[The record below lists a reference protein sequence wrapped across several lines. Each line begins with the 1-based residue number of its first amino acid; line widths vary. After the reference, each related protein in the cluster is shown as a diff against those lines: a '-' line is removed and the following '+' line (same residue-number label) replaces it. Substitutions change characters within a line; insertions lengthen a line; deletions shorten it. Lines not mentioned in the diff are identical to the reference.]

1 MINAIIIDDEL
12 QGRKLLQALIKSH
25 CPEINVVEECADLP
39 NGVKAIRKHKPNLIF
54 LDIEMPEHSGL
65 ELLDFF
71 DEKDIDFGI
80 IFTTAYNE
88 YAVKAFKMS
97 AVDYLLKPISGG
109 DLEQAIE
116 RFQKRFAKSDLSKT
130 KPENQFIPI
139 EKAENKIAIPVGQS
153 IKFIDLDEIV
163 YLKAENTYTEIHLQ
177 DQSKLLVSRTLKN
190 FEEVLVDK
198 HIFFR
203 CHKSY
208 IINRQ
213 FVLDYVKSDGG
224 YLVLKPSIEIPISS
238 EKVQVFLDKSVV
250 VKR

>member
-1 MINAIIIDDEL
+1 MIQAIIIDDEL

-25 CPEINVVEECADLP
+25 CTDIHVVEECCDLP
-39 NGVKAIRKHKPNLIF
+39 NGVKAIRKHKPDLIF
-54 LDIEMPEHSGL
+54 LDIEMPGHSGL

-71 DEKDIDFGI
+71 DEKDINFGI

-97 AVDYLLKPISGG
+97 AVDYLLKPISGA
-109 DLEQAIE
+109 DLEEAVE
-116 RFQKRFAKSDLSKT
+116 RFRKRFVKNEPINSKQ
-130 KPENQFIPI
+130 EAQFVI
-139 EKAENKIAIPVGQS
+139 EQSGSKIAIPVGQS
-153 IKFIDLDEIV
+153 IKFIDLDDVV

-177 DQSKLLVSRTLKN
+177 DHSKLLVSRILKN
-190 FEEVLVDK
+190 FEDVLEDK
-198 HIFFR
+198 PNFFR

-224 YLVLKPSIEIPISS
+224 YLVLKPRIEIPISPD
-238 EKVQVFLDKSVV
+238 KVNGFLEGAMMI
-250 VKR
+250 KR